1 MELIHGSQKIE
12 CQLNSAINVIQSI
25 ANVVEKTKSKDPL
38 LMSFYQSMNRQKCFP
53 ASKPITADIFILGK
67 ASLTNFSSDL
77 FTMLSEYFGSSP
89 IMQDIYSFNRL
100 LYLGETYHAK
110 SYQRVSR
117 RNSTVICYSSD
128 GVVKYRCIQSFIL

>member
-25 ANVVEKTKSKDPL
+25 PNVVEKTISKDPL

-53 ASKPITADIFILGK
+53 ASKPITEDIFILGK

-77 FTMLSEYFGSSP
+77 FTMLSEFFGSSP
-89 IMQDIYSFNRL
+89 IMQDIYLFNRL

-110 SYQRVSR
+110 SY
-117 RNSTVICYSSD
+117 
-128 GVVKYRCIQSFIL
+128 